1 MGVWQDRPVACPGP
15 SDKTGVLSYVRFL
28 SPASVPSGSYT
39 RTSSAMPPGSACV
52 AQPKQGPKARKA
64 ISMRFSALSVIRIV
78 ARAVLFGVWSLYAS

>member
-1 MGVWQDRPVACPGP
+1 
-15 SDKTGVLSYVRFL
+15 
-28 SPASVPSGSYT
+28 
-39 RTSSAMPPGSACV
+39 MPPGSACV